1 MQKFCL
7 HVPCL
12 TTQKRSRQMAARRPS
27 SARAVQVR
35 DRGVVTLPKSIRERY
50 GLGTGDVLDV
60 LDLDGVFVLSPRTSV
75 VPELA
80 AEIDRLRVEA
90 GVTTEDL
97 VAGLRA
103 ERERYARER
112 YGSAVMDSLAVP
124 DDRAPRRPPRRCVAP
139 RCSV

>member
-1 MQKFCL
+1 MS
-7 HVPCL
+7 
-12 TTQKRSRQMAARRPS
+12 TTQKRSRQMAARRPA

-112 YGSAVMDSLAVP
+112 YGSALMDSLSVP
-124 DDRAPRRPPRRCVAP
+124 TDPGTSASAQRPDAA
-139 RCSV
+139 